1 YVHPL
6 LYLGLIL
13 SLALLEDP
21 PSSKCFILT
30 ENNTIWKPDSC
41 QECRCHSDIVICE
54 PAVCRNP
61 RCDFRKG
68 EVMRIAPNTCCPECA
83 SGTEGVCQHE
93 GQTHAHGTE
102 WASSACTACSCAN
115 GKVSCTPKSCPSL
128 SCDRGE
134 LEYIAQGECCP
145 KCVGTG
151 GSCSFDGQMF
161 RDGEEWHLSQCSKC
175 VCRNGATQCFTAEC
189 QPVLCSK
196 DEVMAVSPGKC
207 CPECIPKPC
216 SISGKVYEHGEQW
229 KKNSCTTCVCD
240 RGAAKC
246 LKQDCAL
253 RTCEKVMQQCM
264 ASQQGCM
271 SHSPLS

>member
-1 YVHPL
+1 ARAYVCL
-6 LYLGLIL
+6 Q
-13 SLALLEDP
+13 
-21 PSSKCFILT
+21 
-30 ENNTIWKPDSC
+30 NNTIWKPDSC

-61 RCDFRKG
+61 RCDFQKG
-68 EVMRIAPNTCCPECA
+68 EVLRIAPNTCCPECA
-83 SGTEGVCQHE
+83 SGTEGFCQHE
-93 GQTHAHGTE
+93 GQTHAHGME

-115 GKVSCTPKSCPSL
+115 GKVSCTPKSCPPL
-128 SCDRGE
+128 SCGRGE
-134 LEYIAQGECCP
+134 LEYISQGECCP

-151 GSCSFDGQMF
+151 ESCSFDGQMF

-175 VCRNGATQCFTAEC
+175 VCRNGETQCFTAEC
-189 QPVLCSK
+189 QPVLCSE
-196 DEVMAVSPGKC
+196 DEAMAVSPGKC

-246 LKQDCAL
+246 LKEACAP
-253 RTCEKVMQQCM
+253 RTCEKVMQQCT
-264 ASQQGCM
+264 ASRSGCG